1 MPHLPTTSVRN
12 LDAEVHVNEGGRR
25 GLRVHVKLPRAA
37 SVSVPA
43 VERELSPYLFEA
55 DVAVV

>member
-1 MPHLPTTSVRN
+1 MSC
-12 LDAEVHVNEGGRR
+12 
-25 GLRVHVKLPRAA
+25 LRVHVKLPQAA
-37 SVSVPA
+37 SAAAPA